1 MGADAR
7 KAVKKKE
14 RELWSIMSSNSVL
27 NFTNEKIV
35 EKKNVRSRNNTL
47 IIYANSNVYKLCINF
62 IVHQQLLKKK
72 NTDEYINPL
81 SKVFSPKN
89 SNL

>member
-1 MGADAR
+1 MLGNLL
-7 KAVKKKE
+7 KKKK
-14 RELWSIMSSNSVL
+14 RDLCSIMSSNSVL

-72 NTDEYINPL
+72 NTDEYISPL